1 MSRICFRPMKQ
12 TNSTQELKNLI
23 REKDARIKHLEVTLE
38 EKDSRIT
45 DLQKELDN
53 IYSSRGWRALLV
65 YYKVRDTIFSADG
78 YRRRAKSVLNYLGT
92 IKVKPFRLLT
102 KDNLQKSLFY
112 IRSYGV
118 SAFVRKVFGKLNSEK
133 LYFSRKPN
141 VPVLKLSAIEE
152 EEVIPYE
159 DSTIS
164 VVIPVKNA
172 GSDFD
177 LLLSILREQ
186 KGIKDI
192 EIIVVDSG
200 SSDKTMEIANKYG
213 ARIIEIAAEEFSH
226 SHARNIGAEHA
237 SNNYIFFTVQ
247 DALPPSRLFLYELFG
262 VLQNN
267 DIVAVSCA
275 EFPREDADLFYC
287 VLLWNHY
294 RFLEV
299 DRNDRI
305 LSMPERLSHISLRKN
320 GQLSDLACLI
330 QKKVFMKYWYRR
342 DYAEDLDLGVRL
354 IRDGH
359 KLAFMNS
366 IKIIHSHN
374 RPPSYFLKRAY
385 VDNLFLT
392 DIFPDYPVPSIEGR
406 RLFKDIILTQYSIT
420 SLINEDLGRIKT
432 PLDVQELFEVV
443 AGRLRPFDY
452 LKNILAPDYCDWPHM
467 DEGFKSF
474 LREISE
480 KCHLPEGE
488 VPYDGILIFAVLN
501 HLDLAKEYM
510 ASSYK
515 IVDDTVLE
523 DFKSLLM
530 KTFALQ
536 CGAHLAYCYLNS
548 DTAVRELHE
557 GLRREI

>member
-1 MSRICFRPMKQ
+1 MKR
-12 TNSTQELKNLI
+12 TYSTQELNDLI
-23 REKDARIKHLEVTLE
+23 REKDARIKHLEAVLK
-38 EKDSRIT
+38 EKDSLIT
-45 DLQKELDN
+45 DLRKELDN
-53 IYSSRGWRALLV
+53 IYGSRGWRALLM
-65 YYKVRDTIFSADG
+65 YYKVRDTIFSADS
-78 YRRRAKSVLNYLGT
+78 YRRRVRSFLNFLRA
-92 IKVKPFRLLT
+92 IRVKQLRLLT
-102 KDNLQKSLFY
+102 KDNVQKSLFY

-118 SAFVRKVFGKLNSEK
+118 TAFLRKVIGKLNSEK
-133 LYFSRKPN
+133 VYYSHKPN

-152 EEVIPYE
+152 EQVLPFE
-159 DSTIS
+159 DATIS

-177 LLLSILREQ
+177 LLLSTLREQ
-186 KGIKDI
+186 QGIKEI

-200 SSDKTMEIANKYG
+200 SSDETLEIAKKYG
-213 ARIIEIAAEEFSH
+213 AIIIEIAAEEFSH
-226 SHARNIGAEHA
+226 SHARNIGAENA
-237 SNNYIFFTVQ
+237 SGNYIFFTVQ

-262 VLQNN
+262 VLRNN

-305 LSMPERLSHISLRKN
+305 LSMPETLSHVSLRKN

-330 QKKVFMKYWYRR
+330 QKEVFMKYGYRGN
-342 DYAEDLDLGVRL
+342 YAEDLDLGVRL

-359 KLAFMNS
+359 KLAFMDS

-392 DIFPDYPVPSIEGR
+392 DIFPDHPVPSVEGH
-406 RLFKDIILTQYSIT
+406 RLFKDILLTQYSIRT
-420 SLINEDLGRIKT
+420 LVNNDLERIET

-443 AGRLRPFDY
+443 AARIRPFDY
-452 LKNILAPDYCDWPHM
+452 QKNILAPDYCDCPQM

-474 LREISE
+474 LHEISE

-488 VPYDGILIFAVLN
+488 APYDGILIFAVLN

-515 IVDDTVLE
+515 IVDDTILE

-536 CGAHLAYCYLNS
+536 CGAHLAYCYLNN
-548 DTAVRELHE
+548 DPAVRELHE
-557 GLRREI
+557 GFMGGI

>member
-1 MSRICFRPMKQ
+1 MKR

-23 REKDARIKHLEVTLE
+23 REKDARIKHLEVALE

-65 YYKVRDTIFSADG
+65 YYKVRDTIFSADS
-78 YRRRAKSVLNYLGT
+78 YRRRAKSFLNFLRE
-92 IKVKPFRLLT
+92 IRVKQLRLLT

-118 SAFVRKVFGKLNSEK
+118 TAFLRKVIGKLNSEK
-133 LYFSRKPN
+133 VYYSHKPN

-152 EEVIPYE
+152 EQVLPFE
-159 DSTIS
+159 DAKIS

-172 GSDFD
+172 GGDFD
-177 LLLSILREQ
+177 LLLSTLREQ
-186 KGIKDI
+186 QGIKDI

-200 SSDKTMEIANKYG
+200 SSDETVEIARKYG

-226 SHARNIGAEHA
+226 SHARNTGAENA
-237 SNNYIFFTVQ
+237 SGNYIFFTVQ

-262 VLQNN
+262 VLRNN

-305 LSMPERLSHISLRKN
+305 LSMPETLSHISLRKN

-330 QKKVFMKYWYRR
+330 QKEVFMKYGYQR

-359 KLAFMNS
+359 KLAFMDS

-385 VDNLFLT
+385 ADNLFLT
-392 DIFPDYPVPSIEGR
+392 DIFPDYPVPSVEGH
-406 RLFKDIILTQYSIT
+406 RLFKDIILTQHSIYA
-420 SLINEDLGRIKT
+420 LINEDLGCIKT

-443 AGRLRPFDY
+443 AARLRPFDY
-452 LKNILAPDYCDWPHM
+452 QKDILPWDYCDLPQM
-467 DEGFKSF
+467 DEGFRSF

-480 KCHLPEGE
+480 KCHLPAGE
-488 VPYDGILIFAVLN
+488 SPYDGILIFALLN

-510 ASSYK
+510 ASSYN
-515 IVDDTVLE
+515 IVDNTILE
-523 DFKSLLM
+523 DFKLLLM

-536 CGAHLAYCYLNS
+536 CGAHLAYCHLNN
-548 DTAVRELHE
+548 DPAVRELHE
-557 GLRREI
+557 GLRAGI